1 MSKRRTDDEVT
12 RLLKDFD
19 RDLTKGLTVADICR
33 KHGIAMT
40 TYYRWRERHNPATV
54 DNDRR
59 CRQQEVE
66 IERLKRLVAELLLD
80 KTMLQDVAKK
90 SGDSRPTTCRGGLLE
105 RTISGLPAACE
116 SSPRTIALDPPI
128 PQNPTK
134 R

>member
-90 SGDSRPTTCRGGLLE
+90 
-105 RTISGLPAACE
+105 
-116 SSPRTIALDPPI
+116 
-128 PQNPTK
+128 K
-134 R
+134 W